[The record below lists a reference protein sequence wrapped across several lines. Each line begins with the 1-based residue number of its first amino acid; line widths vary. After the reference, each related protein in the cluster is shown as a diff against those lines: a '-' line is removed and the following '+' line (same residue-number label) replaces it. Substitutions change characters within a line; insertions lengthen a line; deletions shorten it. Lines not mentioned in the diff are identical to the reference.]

1 MKFRLQT
8 LTLSCALMGGLV
20 ISTDTFAETLL
31 SDQYLLAEP
40 SPKAA
45 AAGQGKKGQE
55 VSVLA
60 KKGFWVQVKAG
71 EVVGWTKLNN
81 VKAESSSVGLASLE
95 TGRQASGNI
104 VSTSGVRGLDGGDLE
119 KAQPNPKEFAKLA
132 AFMENKDSATAFA
145 KAGKLQTRTLDYVQ
159 TGTQAKSKKSSSW
172 LKRK

>member
-20 ISTDTFAETLL
+20 ISTNTFAETLL
-31 SDQYLLAEP
+31 SDQDLLAEP

-95 TGRQASGNI
+95 TARQASGNI

-119 KAQPNPKEFAKLA
+119 KAQPNPEEFAKLV
-132 AFMENKDSATAFA
+132 AFMESKDSAAAFA

-159 TGTQAKSKKSSSW
+159 TSTQAKSKKSSSW